1 MMPID
6 NVDESRI
13 VEVDIAFK
21 NISDV
26 FNETKLRVEFI
37 TNPQLEILVEL
48 DDQLIQPEPNT

>member
-37 TNPQLEILVEL
+37 TNP
-48 DDQLIQPEPNT
+48 